1 MKGEKMECFKKIFG
15 LLIISTLVMTAFA
28 QQQPSVNFEQ
38 LLIKAERNPQV
49 RLDAYRLAGSQNL
62 PVLIYLAS
70 GEIIQALDIENGKV
84 VYGVI
89 TNHAHPFL
97 NGRTSFYD
105 ELVSSYDLWV
115 GRTHYED
122 DLIFD
127 NIGGVSGTGVSE
139 RTTGLLLLVPDW
151 TDDKVIAFDA
161 QTGDLVDPSFIPPSN
176 PLLQS
181 PKQALQSPWGTILVS
196 DQISDVVQEF
206 DTAGTY
212 IRIFAPAGGVN
223 TAILDNIR
231 GISFRPN
238 YNLLV
243 TVGSGASQNTC
254 QHFST
259 SGTHIGT
266 FITGITSPFDI
277 LFRTGDILVDGS
289 SAPDINQYDTLGTFL
304 STFHNS
310 SSLTF
315 CQQMLQLPNGDIA
328 VAGFSSPSGIIIL
341 SSTGTYIRTLSGVSG
356 CRGVYQL
363 PNGNFL
369 ATNAA
374 GIHEI
379 DDTTGTLI
387 RTILTGANFQYIDI
401 YDPNLVVSN
410 SNISG
415 TLPKEYRLYENYP
428 NPFNPSTTIKFT
440 IPENGFVTLSVF
452 DVTGREVGTLINSQM
467 NPGTH
472 EISFDASSL
481 ASGMYFYKII
491 VNNFTDVK
499 KMVLIK

>member
-1 MKGEKMECFKKIFG
+1 MECFKKIFG

-49 RLDAYRLAGSQNL
+49 RLDAYHLAGSQNL
-62 PVLIYLAS
+62 PVLIYLTS

-97 NGRTSFYD
+97 NSRTSFYD
-105 ELVSSYDLWV
+105 ELVSRYDLWV

-127 NIGGVSGTGVSE
+127 NIGGTSNPGVSE
-139 RTTGLLLLVPDW
+139 RTNGLLLLVPDW

-196 DQISDVVQEF
+196 DQVSDVVQEF
-206 DTAGTY
+206 DTAGIY

-223 TAILDNIR
+223 NAILDNIR
-231 GISFRPN
+231 GIAFRPN
-238 YNLLV
+238 NNLLV
-243 TVGSGASQNTC
+243 TVGSGTSQNTV
-254 QHFST
+254 QQFNT
-259 SGTHIGT
+259 SGTSLGT
-266 FITGITSPFDI
+266 FMSSANSPFDI
-277 LFRTGDILVDGS
+277 LFRTGDILVSGS
-289 SAPDINQYDTLGTFL
+289 SAPDINQFDTLGTFL
-304 STFHNS
+304 SIFHNS
-310 SSLTF
+310 SNLTF

-341 SSTGTYIRTLSGVSG
+341 SSTGTYIRTLTGVTG

-363 PNGNFL
+363 PNGNLL

-379 DDTTGTLI
+379 DDTTGTLV

-401 YDPNLVVSN
+401 YDPNFVVSN

-428 NPFNPSTTIKFT
+428 NPFNPSTTIRFS
-440 IPENGFVTLSVF
+440 IPENGLVTLSVY
-452 DVTGREVGTLINSQM
+452 DILGKEISTPINAEM
-467 NPGTH
+467 NAGTH
-472 EISFDASSL
+472 EINFDATGL
-481 ASGMYFYKII
+481 ASGMYFYKIT